1 MSFYDFILYLIYR
14 DFLYICN
21 CDTDNLLETQYL
33 YIKSMGSI
41 STLYVV
47 LFAQSMNLTI
57 NFVYFINEP
66 RDELSYSND
75 EYCDEFLA

>member
-1 MSFYDFILYLIYR
+1 
-14 DFLYICN
+14 
-21 CDTDNLLETQYL
+21 
-33 YIKSMGSI
+33 MGSI